1 MAGGRS
7 AGART
12 AARRAQTVAR
22 FVELRPAV
30 LARMRESVPDE
41 LRAGRGAATGRQL
54 QALARLP
61 WDGLTMR
68 ELAGFLRVTGA
79 AASVLADRLVA
90 QGLVERRADRGD
102 RRIVRLAPTP
112 EGLAVAE
119 RYREAQRR
127 AVAALLERLSDDQVE
142 AWLDIME
149 TLAAG
154 DEPGLM
160 PASPGEMAEAA
171 R

>member
-112 EGLAVAE
+112 EG
-119 RYREAQRR
+119 R

-142 AWLDIME
+142 VWLDIME

>member
-7 AGART
+7 EGTAT
-12 AARRAQTVAR
+12 AARRAGTVAR

-61 WDGLTMR
+61 RDGLTMR
-68 ELAGFLRVTGA
+68 ELADFLRVSGA
-79 AASVLADRLVA
+79 AASVLAERLVA
-90 QGLVERRADRGD
+90 QGLAERRPGPGD

-112 EGLAVAE
+112 EGMAVAE
-119 RYREAQRR
+119 RYRQAQRR
-127 AVAALLERLSDDQVE
+127 AVAA
-142 AWLDIME
+142 
-149 TLAAG
+149 
-154 DEPGLM
+154 
-160 PASPGEMAEAA
+160 
-171 R
+171 